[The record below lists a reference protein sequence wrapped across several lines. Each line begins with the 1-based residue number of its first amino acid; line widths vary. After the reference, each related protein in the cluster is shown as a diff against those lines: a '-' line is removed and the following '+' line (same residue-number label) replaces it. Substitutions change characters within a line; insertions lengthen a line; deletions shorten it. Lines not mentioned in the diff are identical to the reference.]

1 MPMPTKRVFFL
12 LLISLWVTEPFL
24 SVAALKTQTHH
35 ICQTCGMEDMC
46 GDVCCCADAQAV
58 CGHLAGLYPSGCT
71 PDSARQLFFAQSA
84 DKFMPTIQ
92 LHIYRADI
100 TLLIETAFK
109 FCPSPTSEI
118 FTPPPQLVHFV

>member
-1 MPMPTKRVFFL
+1 MPTKRILFL
-12 LLISLWVTEPFL
+12 ILISLWVTEPFL

-46 GDVCCCADAQAV
+46 GDVCCCADTNAI
-58 CGHLAGLYPSGCT
+58 CGHHAGVYPAGCT

-84 DKFMPTIQ
+84 EKFIPSVHPEVFRVDLRLPLAI
-92 LHIYRADI
+92 
-100 TLLIETAFK
+100 AFN

-118 FTPPPQLVHFV
+118 FTPPPKSDHFAS